1 MENLEKQFFD
11 ALDDNNIDIV
21 NDLIARGV
29 NVNAKNEIGRSALL
43 IAITKKLYVEKKNY
57 TDIIKL
63 LIKSGADVNEIDRH
77 KVSLLMK
84 AIEND
89 NDKDI
94 IDILIKAGAD
104 VNKLDKYDNTAL
116 MISSRRNDIDITKML
131 IEAGA
136 DVNKVN
142 KNDATALTFARSRNI
157 ANILI
162 NAGAFVDKESL
173 VINAVKKGHSEI
185 VELMIEKGVDVNII
199 YDFNKTLLMT
209 AIELGDKE
217 NARFKDQAKIDIVN
231 SLIKA
236 GANVHVKYRDGKTLL
251 MKACEKGYYDI
262 VNLLIEAGVDVNE
275 TSLNYTTDERILDLL
290 LKEIYI

>member
-1 MENLEKQFFD
+1 MENLEEQFFD
-11 ALDDNNIDIV
+11 AVYDNNIDIV
-21 NDLIARGV
+21 NDLIEKGV
-29 NVNAKNEIGRSALL
+29 NVNAKNEIERSALL

-104 VNKLDKYDNTAL
+104 VNKLDKYNNTAL
-116 MISSRRNDIDITKML
+116 MISSRRNNIDITKML

-142 KNDATALTFARSRNI
+142 KNDATALTFARTSGI
-157 ANILI
+157 ADILI
-162 NAGAFVDKESL
+162 NAGALVDKESL

-199 YDFNKTLLMT
+199 YDFNKIAGSPNL
-209 AIELGDKE
+209 
-217 NARFKDQAKIDIVN
+217 
-231 SLIKA
+231 SLTI
-236 GANVHVKYRDGKTLL
+236 GSVPV
-251 MKACEKGYYDI
+251 
-262 VNLLIEAGVDVNE
+262 
-275 TSLNYTTDERILDLL
+275 
-290 LKEIYI
+290 

>member
-1 MENLEKQFFD
+1 MEEQFFD
-11 ALDDNNIDIV
+11 AVYDNNIDIV
-21 NDLIARGV
+21 NDLIEKGV

-43 IAITKKLYVEKKNY
+43 IAITKKLYVQKKNY

-116 MISSRRNDIDITKML
+116 MISSRRNNIDITKML

-142 KNDATALTFARSRNI
+142 KNDATALTFARTSGI
-157 ANILI
+157 VDILI
-162 NAGAFVDKESL
+162 KAGALVDKKSL
-173 VINAVKKGHSEI
+173 VTAVKNGYSEI
-185 VELMIEKGVDVNII
+185 VKLMIKAGADVNII

-209 AIELGDKE
+209 AIEREHNDI
-217 NARFKDQAKIDIVN
+217 IDI
-231 SLIKA
+231 
-236 GANVHVKYRDGKTLL
+236 
-251 MKACEKGYYDI
+251 
-262 VNLLIEAGVDVNE
+262 LIE
-275 TSLNYTTDERILDLL
+275 
-290 LKEIYI
+290 K